1 MELAISLLESF
12 KASCLTYYPATL
24 ISYYLFKHL
33 KSQVAE
39 SPKLAKKLVTELER
53 LPNGSFVAAPQTEVS
68 VESTSPRT
76 KRVVKPKENAD
87 EKFLENT
94 LTPGIEL

>member
-1 MELAISLLESF
+1 MLANAHLSLSG
-12 KASCLTYYPATL
+12 LTPV
-24 ISYYLFKHL
+24 II
-33 KSQVAE
+33 KSLQVAE

-76 KRVVKPKENAD
+76 KRAVKPKENAD
-87 EKFLENT
+87 EKSLENT

>member
-1 MELAISLLESF
+1 M
-12 KASCLTYYPATL
+12 
-24 ISYYLFKHL
+24 ISYYLSKHL
-33 KSQVAE
+33 EYSQVAE

-76 KRVVKPKENAD
+76 KRAVKPKENAD
-87 EKFLENT
+87 EKSLENT